1 MDEGFNRQFLQRTY
15 TNSQKDMKRSSTSL
29 VIREKMSEVTGIYF
43 RAKSRAWS
51 WETQGSCPYRGAHH
65 HHRAMQLVK
74 AIDMPGQF
82 IIKSQIRV
90 AGHKGKVFLIRVCR
104 LNICVHPKFIF

>member
-1 MDEGFNRQFLQRTY
+1 MGEGFNRQFLQRAY
-15 TNSQKDMKRSSTSL
+15 TNGQKDMKRYSTSL

-51 WETQGSCPYRGAHH
+51 WETQGSCPYRGT

-74 AIDMPGQF
+74 ATEMPGQF

-90 AGHKGKVFLIRVCR
+90 AGRKGKVFLIRVCR
-104 LNICVHPKFIF
+104 LNICVHPKFVC